1 MDSVVATVSGY
12 HGSDRFNLI
21 KLISH
26 AGASYVGAMSPSI
39 THLVCWKFEG
49 KKYELAKKLGTTVVN
64 HRWLEDCIK
73 QGKRVPEGSYMVQS
87 GEEAGPLVLEVPVDA
102 EEDSLCKK
110 RKVFSERSN
119 VGGNCRKEGGN
130 CRKEAF
136 DVGDGGLDLAWVK
149 SPLLDENL
157 FSVHGTRNG
166 SSHKLKSKPE
176 RRATKK
182 ENRSN
187 SRNCY
192 QETNVSGSDRKEN
205 EESTSSM
212 LSLRGQR
219 KFSRKENS
227 NYQSSMQSRIEE
239 KNTFNCTEGSSLLE
253 SSRKGRKLVK
263 KHVYV
268 DSLESELSDS
278 LQDSYQTAAPKKYNK
293 VMAPSILSLDER
305 NVGISEIEGTFD
317 CNFGMHRETT
327 DDDQYIEEI
336 KEWSLS
342 PLLKNVGSS
351 AMDAASSCKRISLE
365 GCSDAENINGES
377 QDADQT
383 EEISCI
389 ICFEEFSE
397 TRGVLPC
404 GHRFCYK
411 CIQKWASSLTASRKV
426 PTCPICT
433 TSFVSIT
440 KMEDAT
446 ISDQKMYS
454 QTLPYSSSA
463 IDVFVLPDPG
473 RPSFGAQSLAPVC
486 TKCRSREPEDLLI
499 SCRLCQIRKIHTY
512 CLDPPLLPWTCIH
525 CHDLP
530 LL

>member
-39 THLVCWKFEG
+39 THLVCWKFGG
-49 KKYELAKKLGTTVVN
+49 KKYELAKKLGTIIVN
-64 HRWLEDCIK
+64 HRWVEDCIK
-73 QGKRVPEGSYMVQS
+73 QGKRVPEGSYMLQS
-87 GEEAGPLVLEVPVDA
+87 GEEVGHLVLEVPVDA

-110 RKVFSERSN
+110 RKVFSEGSN
-119 VGGNCRKEGGN
+119 IRGNY
-130 CRKEAF
+130 RKEAF
-136 DVGDGGLDLAWVK
+136 DVGYGGLDLAWVK
-149 SPLLDENL
+149 CPLLDENL
-157 FSVHGTRNG
+157 FSVPGTSNG

-176 RRATKK
+176 TRATKK
-182 ENRSN
+182 ENRSS
-187 SRNCY
+187 SRNCF
-192 QETNVSGSDRKEN
+192 QETNLSGSDRKAN

-212 LSLRGQR
+212 QFLRGQR
-219 KFSRKENS
+219 KFSKKENS
-227 NYQSSMQSRIEE
+227 NYQSSMQSRMEE
-239 KNTFNCTEGSSLLE
+239 KNTFNCTGGHSLVE

-263 KHVYV
+263 KHVFV
-268 DSLESELSDS
+268 DSLGSELSDS
-278 LQDSYQTAAPKKYNK
+278 LQD
-293 VMAPSILSLDER
+293 
-305 NVGISEIEGTFD
+305 
-317 CNFGMHRETT
+317 RETT
-327 DDDQYIEEI
+327 DDDQDIEEI
-336 KEWSLS
+336 KEWSPS
-342 PLLKNVGSS
+342 PVLKNGSSS
-351 AMDAASSCKRISLE
+351 AMGAASSSKRISLE
-365 GCSDAENINGES
+365 GCSNAENINGES
-377 QDADQT
+377 QEADQT

-411 CIQKWASSLTASRKV
+411 CIQKWAYSLTASRKV

-440 KMEDAT
+440 KMKDAT

-454 QTLPYSSSA
+454 QTLPCSSSA

-473 RPSFGAQSLAPVC
+473 RPSFGAQSLAPAC

-499 SCRLCQIRKIHTY
+499 SCHLCQIRKIHTY